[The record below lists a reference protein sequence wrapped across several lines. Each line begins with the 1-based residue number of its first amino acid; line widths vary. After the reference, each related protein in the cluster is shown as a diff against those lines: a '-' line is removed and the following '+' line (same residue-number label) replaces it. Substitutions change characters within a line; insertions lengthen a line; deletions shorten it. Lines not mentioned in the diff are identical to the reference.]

1 MRKPSPK
8 LEQIHV
14 GLSPGGH
21 KCVADC
27 KATPAAYER
36 EQEIA
41 EAHLLNLC
49 PPNIWP
55 KGSYRNTCPRPIIV
69 TKEHQKQ
76 LEELHEAL
84 TTAITDIVERWW
96 TDDEARFPARMPLEK
111 QEVELLQVSLVF
123 AHCIFSLLII
133 TG

>member
-1 MRKPSPK
+1 MRKPSPE

-14 GLSPGGH
+14 GLSSGDH

-27 KATPAAYER
+27 KAAPAAYEQ

-49 PPNIWP
+49 PSNIWP

-69 TKEHQKQ
+69 TKEHQQQ
-76 LEELHEAL
+76 LEELHGAL

-96 TDDEARFPARMPLEK
+96 TDDEARFPERMPLEK
-111 QEVELLQVSLVF
+111 QEAELLQVSLVF
-123 AHCIFSLLII
+123 AHCIFLLLII
-133 TG
+133 IG